1 MNDLFYSVNEGVLFW
16 IAGYTADLNTENVIK
31 QTKSLKKN
39 AEKFAKVAG
48 VDQKH
53 VTRYVALVLN
63 NIEAEKLFT
72 KHNIIL

>member
-1 MNDLFYSVNEGVLFW
+1 MNDLFCSVNEGVLFW
-16 IAGYTADLNTENVIK
+16 IAGYTA
-31 QTKSLKKN
+31 
-39 AEKFAKVAG
+39 
-48 VDQKH
+48 DQKH